1 MILRRFPWILLTT
14 LLAAMVNVAVSVLW
28 VAVYSHGINPGHE
41 AAFYQE
47 YAQWVAPYSSILAGA
62 VIVFFACRIL
72 GRRWEPEFAVTAAL
86 AVWVTY
92 TVLDLAVVFAVGMT
106 GRLALLG
113 GISHLTK
120 LAAAY
125 LGGRSASR
133 ASSANR
139 LSEDP
144 HPADQAGST
153 WPYANRRGS
162 SETHNHPGSCSPL
175 TATTTTVAS
184 RSGLSVFA
192 PLITRRACS

>member
-28 VAVYSHGINPGHE
+28 VAVYSHGINPGHD

-72 GRRWEPEFAVTAAL
+72 GRRWEPGFAVTAAL

-133 ASSANR
+133 ATPR
-139 LSEDP
+139 T
-144 HPADQAGST
+144 G
-153 WPYANRRGS
+153 
-162 SETHNHPGSCSPL
+162 
-175 TATTTTVAS
+175 
-184 RSGLSVFA
+184 
-192 PLITRRACS
+192 